1 MALVQYRKLYWYP
14 DQSLATNVPARVFPE
29 NSNVLA
35 PIFSDIA
42 GTPLANPTSTDGAGW
57 LEFWAE
63 EGKYW
68 VHIDSEAF
76 LVDAGMSEE
85 EADLSTGVA
94 SGGELDIATPTSITI
109 NALVGYVVDVNQL
122 LSASPTLIKVDE
134 PTQTVALDAGALT
147 RASTTWLM
155 DSAGN
160 VIQQAGA
167 VTPEQRRTHIALGV
181 TIFDTVGG
189 ALIEAQTRPVILGQP
204 ANQLADLM
212 DAIGPLSVSGNAI
225 SANGVNLSFNKTS
238 GSLFIR
244 ASNHF
249 AAGVLTDSPHF
260 SPSPAQAPVIMRRID
275 RNPIGVTPPA
285 VTVINPTQ
293 YDLNGVLVPVGGGT
307 NTSTVLRVWAFV
319 TNDIT
324 TQILVQYGQ
333 QTYASL
339 SAAVSG
345 LTTEPYTPNP
355 VTVRGALIGY
365 IAVIRTATN
374 LSDPTQAVFV
384 QAKKF
389 LSP

>member
-76 LVDAGMSEE
+76 IVDAGMSEE

-249 AAGVLTDSPHF
+249 AAGILTDNPHF

-275 RNPIGVTPPA
+275 RNPIVVTPPA
-285 VTVINPTQ
+285 ATVIDPTQ